1 MLTRE
6 EQRAPSP
13 LGSCTKRWKRCGSKF
28 LDSCSEDSAE
38 SDDELHDQGANDG
51 DGVQKRRRSTDGRA
65 SATHLHQRRRR
76 STATPMRR
84 RSSTDSFTSSGSRGS
99 TPGTP
104 EQDGDRESTPRP
116 RSPQRGST
124 ARRDSEHVPGSATP
138 MRRISVLSAFTQD
151 AGDLLVVRGGLL
163 DEIVS
168 AQQNGG
174 EESADAP
181 TDLASARDLVV
192 VLTSQLEDALV
203 TVAELQSSARAHALR
218 IVRVASLERAL
229 ERAHRAQQGLLERIA
244 VHRAAARVGAALV
257 AEAEPTFDVR
267 GILAFRRGIS
277 GDLEARV
284 QWQSGERTWEPARN
298 IYDTQA
304 FEDIVLKAAAE

>member
-1 MLTRE
+1 MHTKE
-6 EQRAPSP
+6 DDERAFA
-13 LGSCTKRWKRCGSKF
+13 KF
-28 LDSCSEDSAE
+28 LDSCSDDSAE
-38 SDDELHDQGANDG
+38 SDDDDQGANDG

-65 SATHLHQRRRR
+65 SASHLHQRRRR
-76 STATPMRR
+76 STATPTRR

-99 TPGTP
+99 
-104 EQDGDRESTPRP
+104 RESTPRP

-124 ARRDSEHVPGSATP
+124 ARRDSDHVPGSATP

-151 AGDLLVVRGGLL
+151 DGDLLVVRGGLL

-168 AQQNGG
+168 AQQDGG

-192 VLTSQLEDALV
+192 VLTSQLQDALV
-203 TVAELQSSARAHALR
+203 EVAELQSSARAHALR

-244 VHRAAARVGAALV
+244 VHRAAARMGAALV
-257 AEAEPTFDVR
+257 EEHEPTFDVR

-304 FEDIVLKAAAE
+304 FEAIVLKAAAE